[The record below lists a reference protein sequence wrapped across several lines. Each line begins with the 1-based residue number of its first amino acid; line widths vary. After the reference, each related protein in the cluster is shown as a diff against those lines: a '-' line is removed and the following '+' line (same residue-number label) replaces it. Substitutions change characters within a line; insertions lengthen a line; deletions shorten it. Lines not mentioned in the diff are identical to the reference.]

1 MSYRV
6 GLTGGIGS
14 GKSTVAELF
23 RQEGVAVLDADAI
36 SHQLTQP
43 GGAAVALIAKAFGDD
58 CIAPGGGM
66 NRAKMRELIF
76 SDTTARQRLEAILHP
91 LIRAQLVAQAQAAS
105 SPYLVMVVPLL
116 FEARDYLQLVQRVLV
131 VDCAET
137 TQVARAMQRS
147 ALTEQ
152 MVRSIMAQQ
161 TSRAERLRRAD
172 DVIDNDGTLEA
183 LRRQVER
190 LHQDYLRRS
199 SECT

>member
-1 MSYRV
+1 MNYCV

-23 RQEGVAVLDADAI
+23 RQEGIVVLDADVI
-36 SHQLTQP
+36 SHQMTQP
-43 GGAAVALIAKAFGDD
+43 GGAAVALIGKAFGDD
-58 CIAPGGGM
+58 YIAPGGAM
-66 NRAKMRELIF
+66 NRAKMRELVF
-76 SDTTARQRLEAILHP
+76 SDAAARHRLEAILHP
-91 LIRAQLVAQAQAAS
+91 LVRAQLLAQAQAAS
-105 SPYLVMVVPLL
+105 SPYLLMVVPLL
-116 FEARDYLQLVQRVLV
+116 FEARDYLPLIQRVLV

-161 TSRAERLRRAD
+161 IPRGERLRRAD
-172 DVIDNDGTLEA
+172 DVIENDGPVEA
-183 LRRQVER
+183 LRLQVGR
-190 LHQDYLRRS
+190 LHEDYLRRS